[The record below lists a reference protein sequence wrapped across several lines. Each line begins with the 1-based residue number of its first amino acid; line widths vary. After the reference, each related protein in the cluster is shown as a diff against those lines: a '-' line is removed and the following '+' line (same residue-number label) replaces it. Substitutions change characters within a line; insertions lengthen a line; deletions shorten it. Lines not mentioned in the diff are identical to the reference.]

1 MFEVVK
7 ILLLTLC
14 KIFMSLIAIVFA
26 ISVIYLCACEDIF
39 GGILIGIV
47 CVPLVLLYIAII
59 LGNYDDRS
67 WEYDD

>member
-14 KIFMSLIAIVFA
+14 KIFMSLIARVFA

-59 LGNYDDRS
+59 LGNYEDRS